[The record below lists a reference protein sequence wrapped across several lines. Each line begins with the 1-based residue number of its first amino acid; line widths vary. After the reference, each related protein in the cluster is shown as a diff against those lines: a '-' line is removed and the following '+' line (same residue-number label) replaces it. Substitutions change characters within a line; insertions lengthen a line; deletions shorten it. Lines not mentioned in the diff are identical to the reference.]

1 MGCFL
6 LRTLHL
12 CGCLRSQIPRTSFF
26 PLGFLLFSWC
36 HAQARRAVVGLL
48 RVSFSHTIVGVQYLF
63 GRICLAVCGKV
74 RLVGRVRSGHRW
86 HRYSFIFFRS
96 LLAVAFSIT
105 SGSRGGMC
113 GWCLLGG
120 CLHRRLSFEC
130 SVTSAGVV
138 ERQHGAGFPRM
149 LRHSAGVAG

>member
-86 HRYSFIFFRS
+86 HRYSFIFVDHFRQSWFRS
-96 LLAVAFSIT
+96 LLAAGVGCAAGTPWWT
-105 SGSRGGMC
+105 STPPP
-113 GWCLLGG
+113 
-120 CLHRRLSFEC
+120 SFENVLPAPGGGTAARRWLFFKEC
-130 SVTSAGVV
+130 SGIRREAG
-138 ERQHGAGFPRM
+138 
-149 LRHSAGVAG
+149 